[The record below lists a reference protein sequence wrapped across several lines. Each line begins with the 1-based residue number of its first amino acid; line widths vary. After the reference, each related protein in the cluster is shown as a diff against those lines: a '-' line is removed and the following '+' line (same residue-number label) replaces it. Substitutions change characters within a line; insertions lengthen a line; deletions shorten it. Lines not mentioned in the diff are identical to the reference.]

1 MDTDPKSQSKTPS
14 KHPFSRREFQLLYHR
29 LDPTNNGIRSAA
41 LAGFKGSRESL
52 SGQASRTLRKA
63 RECGFLATVLNK
75 HGCTLERA
83 AERLSACLAAQRKRA
98 FLTNDGTVLYAEP
111 EEDYGIQMR
120 ALELVLKLHGAFDS
134 KRQEEVLLAEVADAM
149 GLVEQEQPADTTSE
163 VAHDE
168 ELSHPAAPENHGG
181 SAHDSSVWKAG
192 EYSEA
197 PSESGL
203 ARMTSPNNT
212 ATSLPGKRVDD
223 NQVAGQ
229 SDDPRAILLSVFADT
244 HRDLLRARE
253 RQEKGEAGDTSK
265 LVRDLCMLAATISK
279 LGSDSEGQ
287 KNLEEITRPDHLSP
301 EEQQLEIMADQ
312 MNPASRVFTGQALQS
327 ALQLASLKQRV
338 QELEPSLERQPTAPP
353 EDKS

>member
-1 MDTDPKSQSKTPS
+1 MDTDPKSQSKTPPP
-14 KHPFSRREFQLLYHR
+14 KHRFSLREFELLYHR

-41 LAGFKGSRESL
+41 LAGFKGSPASL
-52 SGQASRTLRKA
+52 AVQASRTLRKA
-63 RECGFLATVLNK
+63 RECGFLATVLNE

-83 AERLSACLAAQRKRA
+83 AERLSACLGAQRKRA
-98 FLTNDGTVLYAEP
+98 FVSKDGTVTY
-111 EEDYGIQMR
+111 
-120 ALELVLKLHGAFDS
+120 LELGDDYPVQQTAAKLVLELHGAFDS

-149 GLVEQEQPADTTSE
+149 GCPEQEQPADETTE
-163 VAHDE
+163 IAYDN
-168 ELSHPAAPENHGG
+168 ELSGVAAAENEGR
-181 SAHDSSVWKAG
+181 SANDSSPPQA
-192 EYSEA
+192 YA
-197 PSESGL
+197 PAQACSESGL
-203 ARMTSPNNT
+203 AGMTPSADTTASPKSVDNNE
-212 ATSLPGKRVDD
+212 
-223 NQVAGQ
+223 VASQ
-229 SDDPRAILLSVFADT
+229 IDDPRAILLSVFADT
-244 HRDLLRARE
+244 YRDLLRARE

-265 LVRDLCMLAATISK
+265 LVRDLCTLAATISK

-327 ALQLASLKQRV
+327 ALQLVSLKQRE